1 MDKES
6 LTEKLLDLVEGRETP
21 ESWRNWWDEHETELE
36 ALLSR
41 GEFLKL
47 KPCRHGFQWVPVF
60 GSQKRAIAILEKSGT
75 AFEASNLYQERY
87 LAELDAF
94 CKEQERVQREKQKE
108 FKANN
113 PELFGRYPKFSKA
126 LAKVLD
132 PSDEIKPA
140 ATEEQIGNQESV
152 LDFTLP
158 SQVREFFLLTAG
170 INVISEKRRWTPLW
184 KSFWIQTIPGTTVP
198 WNGFDQ
204 AEKEANT
211 MGLDIY
217 AGTLT
222 RYYSHNWK
230 TVVQQWAEENG
241 YSFNRITPDGEPA
254 DDEELSPTDVQAAV
268 ENWRDQ
274 ILAAISQPDQPPYAP
289 WPENNEKPYYT
300 DKPDWDAF
308 GAMLLVAAC
317 RTYEEPVPPT
327 VEKDW
332 IFGEHPL
339 IARLASDE
347 ERVWSL
353 LRGATW
359 WLPLT
364 DSFLFQG
371 PLPTDDQTMI
381 ATLGGL
387 RKELEKLNQLAW
399 QADEDTIL
407 GWADTEGYPVD
418 GTVDSDGQYS
428 KADIPEHTQYDTQ
441 SLAKFAFSM
450 FWRAMRFAEEQQV
463 PILLD
468 Y

>member
-1 MDKES
+1 
-6 LTEKLLDLVEGRETP
+6 
-21 ESWRNWWDEHETELE
+21 
-36 ALLSR
+36 
-41 GEFLKL
+41 
-47 KPCRHGFQWVPVF
+47 
-60 GSQKRAIAILEKSGT
+60 
-75 AFEASNLYQERY
+75 
-87 LAELDAF
+87 
-94 CKEQERVQREKQKE
+94 
-108 FKANN
+108 
-113 PELFGRYPKFSKA
+113 
-126 LAKVLD
+126 
-132 PSDEIKPA
+132 
-140 ATEEQIGNQESV
+140 
-152 LDFTLP
+152 
-158 SQVREFFLLTAG
+158 
-170 INVISEKRRWTPLW
+170 
-184 KSFWIQTIPGTTVP
+184 
-198 WNGFDQ
+198 
-204 AEKEANT
+204 

-254 DDEELSPTDVQAAV
+254 DNEEEMSTAEVQAAV

-274 ILAAISQPDQPPYAP
+274 ILSAISQPGQPPYAP
-289 WPENNEKPYYT
+289 WLEDNEKPYYT
-300 DKPDWDAF
+300 DKPDGDAF

-317 RTYEEPVPPT
+317 RTYEEPVPST

-339 IARLASDE
+339 VARLASDE

-353 LRGATW
+353 FRGATW
-359 WLPLT
+359 WLPLS

-371 PLPTDDQTMI
+371 SLPTDDTAAI

-450 FWRAMRFAEEQQV
+450 FWRDGFHRSAHRETGVIPVSAYLLNSAYFTSSILKMAYFVWCPAPKTRSRATAQRSR
-463 PILLD
+463 PIQFRSIISLITATSRSPPTRSTTPFIQRPPEA
-468 Y
+468 

>member
-1 MDKES
+1 
-6 LTEKLLDLVEGRETP
+6 
-21 ESWRNWWDEHETELE
+21 
-36 ALLSR
+36 
-41 GEFLKL
+41 
-47 KPCRHGFQWVPVF
+47 
-60 GSQKRAIAILEKSGT
+60 
-75 AFEASNLYQERY
+75 
-87 LAELDAF
+87 
-94 CKEQERVQREKQKE
+94 
-108 FKANN
+108 
-113 PELFGRYPKFSKA
+113 
-126 LAKVLD
+126 
-132 PSDEIKPA
+132 
-140 ATEEQIGNQESV
+140 
-152 LDFTLP
+152 
-158 SQVREFFLLTAG
+158 
-170 INVISEKRRWTPLW
+170 
-184 KSFWIQTIPGTTVP
+184 
-198 WNGFDQ
+198 
-204 AEKEANT
+204 

-254 DDEELSPTDVQAAV
+254 DNEEELSPAEVQAAM

-274 ILAAISQPDQPPYAP
+274 ILSAISQPGHPPYTP
-289 WPENNEKPYYT
+289 WPEDNKKPYYT

-317 RTYEEPVPPT
+317 HTYDEPVPPT

-332 IFGEHPL
+332 DFGEHPL

-353 LRGATW
+353 FRGATW

-371 PLPTDDQTMI
+371 PLPTDDTAAI

-407 GWADTEGYPVD
+407 GWADREGYPVD
-418 GTVDSDGQYS
+418 GTVDADGQYS

>member
-1 MDKES
+1 
-6 LTEKLLDLVEGRETP
+6 
-21 ESWRNWWDEHETELE
+21 
-36 ALLSR
+36 
-41 GEFLKL
+41 
-47 KPCRHGFQWVPVF
+47 
-60 GSQKRAIAILEKSGT
+60 
-75 AFEASNLYQERY
+75 
-87 LAELDAF
+87 
-94 CKEQERVQREKQKE
+94 
-108 FKANN
+108 
-113 PELFGRYPKFSKA
+113 
-126 LAKVLD
+126 
-132 PSDEIKPA
+132 
-140 ATEEQIGNQESV
+140 
-152 LDFTLP
+152 
-158 SQVREFFLLTAG
+158 
-170 INVISEKRRWTPLW
+170 
-184 KSFWIQTIPGTTVP
+184 
-198 WNGFDQ
+198 
-204 AEKEANT
+204 

-241 YSFNRITPDGEPA
+241 YSFNCITPDGEPA
-254 DDEELSPTDVQAAV
+254 DNEEEMSPAEVQ
-268 ENWRDQ
+268 
-274 ILAAISQPDQPPYAP
+274 PGQPPYAP
-289 WPENNEKPYYT
+289 WLEDNEKPYYT

-317 RTYEEPVPPT
+317 RTYEEPVPST

-339 IARLASDE
+339 VARLASDE

-359 WLPLT
+359 WLPLA
-364 DSFLFQG
+364 DAFFFQA
-371 PLPTDDQTMI
+371 PLPTDDQAMI

-418 GTVDSDGQYS
+418 GTLGPDGQYS

>member
-1 MDKES
+1 
-6 LTEKLLDLVEGRETP
+6 
-21 ESWRNWWDEHETELE
+21 
-36 ALLSR
+36 
-41 GEFLKL
+41 
-47 KPCRHGFQWVPVF
+47 
-60 GSQKRAIAILEKSGT
+60 
-75 AFEASNLYQERY
+75 
-87 LAELDAF
+87 
-94 CKEQERVQREKQKE
+94 
-108 FKANN
+108 
-113 PELFGRYPKFSKA
+113 
-126 LAKVLD
+126 
-132 PSDEIKPA
+132 
-140 ATEEQIGNQESV
+140 
-152 LDFTLP
+152 
-158 SQVREFFLLTAG
+158 
-170 INVISEKRRWTPLW
+170 
-184 KSFWIQTIPGTTVP
+184 
-198 WNGFDQ
+198 
-204 AEKEANT
+204 

-241 YSFNRITPDGEPA
+241 YTFNRITPDGEPA
-254 DDEELSPTDVQAAV
+254 DNEEELSPAEIQAAV
-268 ENWRDQ
+268 EDWRDQ
-274 ILAAISQPDQPPYAP
+274 ILAAISQPNQPPYTP
-289 WPENNEKPYYT
+289 WPEDNERPYYT

-317 RTYEEPVPPT
+317 HTYEEPVPLT

-332 IFGEHPL
+332 DFGEHPL

-387 RKELEKLNQLAW
+387 RKELEKLNHLAW